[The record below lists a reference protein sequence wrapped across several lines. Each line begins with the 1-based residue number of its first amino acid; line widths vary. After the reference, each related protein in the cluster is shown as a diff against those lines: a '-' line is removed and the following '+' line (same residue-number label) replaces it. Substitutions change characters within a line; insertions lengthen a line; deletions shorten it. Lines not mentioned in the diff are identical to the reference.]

1 MQAKKSSSSH
11 PARRHKISPQKRVPA
26 ADKSKPFPIVGIGA
40 SAGGLKA
47 FEQFFANLPADSGAA
62 FVLVPHLDPTHVSM
76 LPDLLR
82 KYTKMPVVQAE
93 NGMKILPNRVHV
105 MAPNSEMIVTR
116 ATLLLKKP
124 TEPRGLRLPID
135 TFLRSLAEDQKQKA
149 VCIILS
155 GNGSDGTLGLR
166 AIKGNLG
173 LAIAQEP
180 SSAEYDSMPRSAIA
194 TGMVDYVLPPE
205 KMAARLV
212 SYLRRVEPPHVS
224 VAGGSSEKAPESLQ
238 RIFQLLRS
246 RTSHDFSCYKTNTLC
261 RRIERRM
268 SVHEIESLADY
279 VDYLER
285 NPQEVV
291 TLFKELLIGVT
302 NFFRDPDAFAQ
313 LSSRLRSEVL
323 ADKPKDYAVRVWVPG
338 CSSGEEVYSLAII
351 LQECKDALKKTWK
364 IQIFGTDIDADAIDT
379 ARAGLYPASIVTD
392 IPAERLK
399 RYFVAEGNAYRV
411 KKEIREMA
419 VFAIQDL
426 LKDPPFTKLDLLS
439 CRNLLIYLDGEVQK
453 KLLPLFHY
461 ALKPDGMLFLGSSE
475 SINAFADLFSVVDK
489 KWKIFRRRASS
500 FAADA
505 IVQFPTGVPRAE
517 TAKPAPRGQNPAGQT
532 KNLAEVAQ
540 RLLVG
545 QYAPP
550 TVFVDSAGEIF
561 YTHGRTGKYLEL
573 APGQANLN
581 VLEMA
586 REGIR
591 HELAAAIR
599 KARLQRRNVTLEA
612 LQVKSNGG
620 SVWLNMTVT
629 PVRLGEGVG
638 ELFMVV
644 FEDVEPKQA
653 KTGKTGKAVVSARAA
668 RRIAQ
673 LEQEIGQS
681 QEHLQT
687 TVEELETSNEELKSS
702 NEELQST
709 NEELQSTN
717 EELETSKEEL
727 QSLNEEMVTV
737 NAELQGKI
745 DELSHSNDDMKN
757 LLDSTKIATIFLDSD
772 LCIKRFTSEA
782 TKVINLIPGDVGRPI
797 GHIVSN
803 LERDSLAADAR
814 RVIDSLVPKER
825 QVRTKDGCWY
835 LNRIIPYRTLDNVID
850 GVVATFIDISE
861 QKIVEAAISD
871 RNLAEGI
878 VETVREP
885 LMVLDQNLKV
895 VAANSAFCSLFQV
908 IADRAVGHGFF
919 ALEDGQWNI
928 APLRE
933 LLEKVLPQN
942 SQINEFIVDHN
953 FLKVGHKK
961 LSLNARRVYREG
973 VGTETIL
980 VTFRDVTDGG

>member
-1 MQAKKSSSSH
+1 MPAKKS
-11 PARRHKISPQKRVPA
+11 AKRRPERRDKVSPEKRVSA
-26 ADKSKPFPIVGIGA
+26 ADKRKPFPIVGMGA
-40 SAGGLKA
+40 SAGGLRA
-47 FEQFFANLPADSGAA
+47 FEQFFASMPLDSGAA
-62 FVLVPHLDPTHVSM
+62 FVLVPHLDPSHVSM

-105 MAPNSEMIVTR
+105 IAPDSVMVVSR
-116 ATLLLKKP
+116 STLLLTKP
-124 TEPRGLRLPID
+124 KEPRGLRLPID
-135 TFLRSLAEDQKQKA
+135 TFFRSLAEDRKDKA

-155 GNGSDGTLGLR
+155 GNGTDGSLGLR
-166 AIKGNLG
+166 AVKAGFG
-173 LAIAQEP
+173 FAIAQEP
-180 SSAEYDSMPRSAIA
+180 STAEYDSMPRNAIA
-194 TGMVDYVLPPE
+194 TGMVDYVLPAE

-212 SYLRRVEPPHVS
+212 SYLQHGAPPLVS
-224 VAGGSSEKAPESLQ
+224 MAGGSTKKAPESLQ
-238 RIFQLLRS
+238 KIFQLLRS
-246 RTSHDFSCYKTNTLC
+246 RTSHDFSGYKTNTLY

-268 SVHEIESLADY
+268 SVHEIERLPDY

-323 ADKPKDYAVRVWVPG
+323 ADKPKDYTIRVWVPG
-338 CSSGEEVYSLAII
+338 CSSGEEVYSLAIM
-351 LQECKDALKKTWK
+351 LQECRDTLKKSWK

-392 IPAERLK
+392 MPAERLK
-399 RYFVAEGNAYRV
+399 RYFVPEGNAYRV

-439 CRNLLIYLDGEVQK
+439 CRNLLIYLDGELQK

-461 ALKPDGMLFLGSSE
+461 ALKPEGILFLGSSE
-475 SINAFADLFSVVDK
+475 SISGFADLFSVVDR

-500 FAADA
+500 YAADA
-505 IVQFPTGVPRAE
+505 IVQFPIGVPRAE
-517 TAKPAPRGQNPAGQT
+517 TAMPAPRGQSPAGRT

-540 RLLVG
+540 KLLVS

-550 TVFVDSAGEIF
+550 TVFVDSAGEILF
-561 YTHGRTGKYLEL
+561 THGRTGKYLEL

-581 VLEMA
+581 VVEMA

-599 KARLQRRNVTLEA
+599 NARLRRRNITLEG
-612 LQVKSNGG
+612 LQVKANGG
-620 SVWLNMTVT
+620 FEEVNMTVT
-629 PVRLGEGVG
+629 PVRPEEGVG
-638 ELFMVV
+638 EIFMVV
-644 FEDVEPKQA
+644 FEDMGPKQA
-653 KTGKTGKAVVSARAA
+653 KSGKTGKAVVPATAA
-668 RRIAQ
+668 RRIAH
-673 LEQEIGQS
+673 LEQELGHS
-681 QEHLQT
+681 QERLQT

-709 NEELQSTN
+709 NEEMQSTN

-727 QSLNEEMVTV
+727 QSLNEELVTV

-757 LLDSTKIATIFLDSD
+757 LLDSTKVATIFLDGD
-772 LCIKRFTSEA
+772 LCIKRFTSDA

-797 GHIVSN
+797 AHLVSN
-803 LERDSLAADAR
+803 LQQDSLAADAR
-814 RVIDSLVPKER
+814 QVMDSLVPKER
-825 QVRTKDGCWY
+825 QVRTNDGRWY
-835 LNRIIPYRTLDNVID
+835 LNHVIPYRTLDNVID
-850 GVVATFIDISE
+850 GVVATFVDISE
-861 QKIVEAAISD
+861 QKIAEAAITARD
-871 RNLAEGI
+871 LAEGI

-885 LMVLDQNLKV
+885 LLALDQNLKV
-895 VAANSAFCSLFQV
+895 IAANSAFCSLFQLT
-908 IADRAVGHGFF
+908 ADRIVNQEFF
-919 ALEDGQWNI
+919 SLEDGQWNI
-928 APLRE
+928 APLRD
-933 LLEKVLPQN
+933 LLEKVLPHN
-942 SQINEFIVDHN
+942 AQINEFFIEHD
-953 FLKVGHKK
+953 FLKVGQKK
-961 LSLNARRVYREG
+961 LRLNARRIHREG
-973 VGTETIL
+973 IGTEAILLTIS
-980 VTFRDVTDGG
+980 DVTEGG